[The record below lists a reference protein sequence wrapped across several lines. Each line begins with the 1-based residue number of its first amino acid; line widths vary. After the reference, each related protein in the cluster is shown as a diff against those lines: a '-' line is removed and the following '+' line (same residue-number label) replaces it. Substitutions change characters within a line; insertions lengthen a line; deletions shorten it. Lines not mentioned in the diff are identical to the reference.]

1 MNQFQQTLRLLAA
14 LGIVA
19 CVSAVL
25 FYWFQFRLLMTL
37 YNATL
42 ELQQK
47 ADEWRDAFI
56 RKKSW

>member
-37 YNATL
+37 YNATV